1 MTVCSTWDKV
11 KMTPTNSM
19 ELMKRKRVKCLKR
32 YKYDYFTQI
41 RPLAA
46 AVSCKQHLSRLHP
59 TSNMSLFAHLGASA
73 AEFTPYVP
81 FLWRDKKDW
90 HPSKFISSSSS
101 TTSLAAAG
109 APAGAAA
116 ATASQP
122 APNSY
127 ITYPSPPQPLGRNQ
141 RRGRNKAAR
150 NSMPQ
155 PPPPPPPPAPIYQP
169 AAFTEDYLPGYLQQW
184 MNQYNPYLARNLD
197 RRAVSNGF
205 NYDGDAERWLR
216 ERGWGW
222 TAPLA

>member
-1 MTVCSTWDKV
+1 
-11 KMTPTNSM
+11 MTPTNSM

-32 YKYDYFTQI
+32 YKYGYFTQI

-59 TSNMSLFAHLGASA
+59 TANMSLFAHLGASA

-81 FLWRDKKDW
+81 FMWRDKKDW

-101 TTSLAAAG
+101 STTSSSTSSPTTAAG

-127 ITYPSPPQPLGRNQ
+127 ITYPSPPSMPQPLSRNQ
-141 RRGRNKAAR
+141 RWRRNKAAR

-155 PPPPPPPPAPIYQP
+155 PPPPPPPPPAPIYQP

-184 MNQYNPYLARNLD
+184 MNQYNPYLASNLD
-197 RRAVSNGF
+197 RRAVSNNF
-205 NYDGDAERWLR
+205 NFGGDIERWHR
-216 ERGWGW
+216 ERGLGW